1 MTEAIWDKNAIRVK
15 LTKRTA
21 RLANVPLTMWFKG
34 NSRSTPSIWT
44 TRRYVDWR
52 TAKKKFMS

>member
-15 LTKRTA
+15 LVKKDGSA

-34 NSRSTPSIWT
+34 QLPINSINLDNSSLR
-44 TRRYVDWR
+44 
-52 TAKKKFMS
+52 

>member
-34 NSRSTPSIWT
+34 QLPINSINLDNSSLR
-44 TRRYVDWR
+44 
-52 TAKKKFMS
+52 